1 MIAANTKSESPSLQS
16 VITIALMNTLGER
29 IAFFRKKKGMSQKAL
44 AVACGWGSQS
54 RVGNY
59 ETDTREPSLDDIERM
74 AKALDVT
81 SAQLIGESQP
91 HESSNVQPALQPS
104 RYYRYPVLSWV
115 SAGMWGD
122 ALQPYEP
129 GAEDQHELSDYMGK
143 GRCFWLKVLG
153 DSMTAPIGDSIP
165 DGHLIL
171 VDTGMEARPGHLVI
185 AKLEAEDKAT
195 FKRLVQ
201 DGGRLFLKPLN
212 PAYPLI
218 EINGNCRF
226 IGVVVETKRK
236 LV

>member
-1 MIAANTKSESPSLQS
+1 MDIGQIVRKARKAKGWTLEEMASRVDSDTGNLSRFERGQQGASQELLQRILS
-16 VITIALMNTLGER
+16 ALEITIGASEGSGEP
-29 IAFFRKKKGMSQKAL
+29 
-44 AVACGWGSQS
+44 
-54 RVGNY
+54 
-59 ETDTREPSLDDIERM
+59 T
-74 AKALDVT
+74 
-81 SAQLIGESQP
+81 
-91 HESSNVQPALQPS
+91 NVSPALQPS

>member
-1 MIAANTKSESPSLQS
+1 MEIGSLIRKARKAKGWTLEELAN
-16 VITIALMNTLGER
+16 R
-29 IAFFRKKKGMSQKAL
+29 IG
-44 AVACGWGSQS
+44 
-54 RVGNY
+54 
-59 ETDTREPSLDDIERM
+59 TDTGNLSRLERGQQGARQEM
-74 AKALDVT
+74 LQKILAELEI
-81 SAQLIGESQP
+81 SIGNSSEIAEQ
-91 HESSNVQPALQPS
+91 SNVAPAAQPT

-115 SAGMWGD
+115 SAGLWGD

-129 GAEDQHELSDYMGK
+129 GAEDQHELSDYKGK
-143 GRCFWLKVLG
+143 APCFWLKVSG

-185 AKLEAEDKAT
+185 AKLESEDKAT

-201 DGGRLFLKPLN
+201 DGGRMFLKPLN

-218 EINGNCRF
+218 EINGTCRF

-236 LV
+236 LI

>member
-1 MIAANTKSESPSLQS
+1 MDIGQIVRKARKAKGWTLEEMASRVDSDTGNLSRFERGQQGASQELLQRILS
-16 VITIALMNTLGER
+16 ALEITIGASEGAGEP
-29 IAFFRKKKGMSQKAL
+29 
-44 AVACGWGSQS
+44 
-54 RVGNY
+54 
-59 ETDTREPSLDDIERM
+59 T
-74 AKALDVT
+74 
-81 SAQLIGESQP
+81 
-91 HESSNVQPALQPS
+91 NVSPALQPS

-201 DGGRLFLKPLN
+201 DGGRMFLKPLN

>member
-1 MIAANTKSESPSLQS
+1 MEIGQ
-16 VITIALMNTLGER
+16 TIRKARKAKGWTLEE
-29 IAFFRKKKGMSQKAL
+29 L
-44 AVACGWGSQS
+44 AH
-54 RVGNY
+54 RVG
-59 ETDTREPSLDDIERM
+59 TDTGNLSRLERGQQGARQDLLQKILKELDIAIGAETVPSEPSN
-74 AKALDVT
+74 VT
-81 SAQLIGESQP
+81 LAAQPE
-91 HESSNVQPALQPS
+91 
-104 RYYRYPVLSWV
+104 RYYKYPVLSWV
-115 SAGMWGD
+115 SAGLWGD

-129 GAEDQHELSDYMGK
+129 GAEDMELSDYLGK
-143 GRCFWLKVLG
+143 GLCFWLRVSG

-185 AKLEAEDKAT
+185 AKLENEDKAT

-218 EINGNCRF
+218 DINGNCRF

>member
-1 MIAANTKSESPSLQS
+1 MSSAYCMLKFSSLN
-16 VITIALMNTLGER
+16 VLPMERHER
-29 IAFFRKKKGMSQKAL
+29 IAMAIAASGKKKGEIATECGVAASAVTQWISGESKAL
-44 AVACGWGSQS
+44 KPENLYSLAAATGFNAEWLAIGTGPE
-54 RVGNY
+54 RPGDDAGNV
-59 ETDTREPSLDDIERM
+59 SL
-74 AKALDVT
+74 A
-81 SAQLIGESQP
+81 AQP
-91 HESSNVQPALQPS
+91 T

-115 SAGMWGD
+115 SAGLWGD

-129 GAEDQHELSDYMGK
+129 GAEDQHELSDYKGK
-143 GRCFWLKVLG
+143 APCFWLKVSG

-185 AKLEAEDKAT
+185 AKLESEDKAT

-201 DGGRLFLKPLN
+201 DGGRMFLKPLN

>member
-1 MIAANTKSESPSLQS
+1 MS
-16 VITIALMNTLGER
+16 TLGQR
-29 IAFFRKKKGMSQKAL
+29 IAELRKKNGMSQRAL
-44 AVACGWGSQS
+44 AAACGWGSQS

-59 ETDTREPSLDDIERM
+59 ETDSREPSLDDIERM
-74 AKALDVT
+74 AKALGVT
-81 SAQLIGESQP
+81 SAQLIAGSPADQ
-91 HESSNVQPALQPS
+91 SNVQLAAQPT

-115 SAGMWGD
+115 SAGLWGD

-129 GAEDQHELSDYMGK
+129 GAEDQHELSDYKGK
-143 GRCFWLKVLG
+143 APCFWLKVSG

-185 AKLEAEDKAT
+185 AKLESEDKAT

-201 DGGRLFLKPLN
+201 DGGRMFLKPLN

-218 EINGNCRF
+218 EINGTCRF

>member
-1 MIAANTKSESPSLQS
+1 MEIGQAIRKARK
-16 VITIALMNTLGER
+16 AKGWTLEE
-29 IAFFRKKKGMSQKAL
+29 L
-44 AVACGWGSQS
+44 AH
-54 RVGNY
+54 RVG
-59 ETDTREPSLDDIERM
+59 TDTGNLSRLERGQQG
-74 AKALDVT
+74 ARQDLLQKILKELEIA
-81 SAQLIGESQP
+81 IGAEATVS
-91 HESSNVQPALQPS
+91 EASNVSLAAQPE
-104 RYYRYPVLSWV
+104 RYYRYPVLNWV
-115 SAGMWGD
+115 SAGLWGD

-129 GAEDQHELSDYMGK
+129 GAEDSELSDHKGK
-143 GRCFWLKVLG
+143 GRCFWLRVSG

-218 EINGNCRF
+218 DINGNCRF